1 MSEQREDEE
10 QEVMEG
16 EEEEEEEEEEEGE
29 PGGADGEEAPAHRS
43 TPDVQEQVE
52 EADAQPEESQTGET
66 DVLTTVEEAETQAD
80 LPDDTQ
86 QRQGSVGSST
96 ATVKVVLAPGG
107 HVMTVAFAIGL
118 SIQDLKRHLAAELRV
133 PAEVLQISLDGR
145 VVEETQSLMELGV
158 RPHGSTRLEMSST
171 DPSVHPLCPL
181 PPSEQDVMPD
191 VITVRVQRGDGAFQE
206 VVVEVERPRQQK
218 AFVGGYRHRLTG
230 VEYHHA
236 AVQTLPKRRP
246 DRGVVVFSRDS
257 QTVELKS
264 QVQQC
269 PVDVSTQ
276 MTGIGCYVSCVGDKL
291 VAPGNYVTAEE
302 YHDRRLKA
310 VICLQSY
317 ARRWL
322 AQQEVEQIKRER
334 GRRLAW
340 MELQERRRREEREEQ
355 LRDRRQRWL
364 SPQKREDFNLLYHA
378 LEKWRCEE
386 EQHINLS
393 LRGAERKAALCLL
406 LQQET
411 QLIATIGRHRIAVH
425 NNNYDKTI
433 RSFLDKC
440 QQCQQCHQCH
450 QCDQCD
456 QCQQCHQ
463 CPVVFQSAAP
473 LRWRAADGRLLQ
485 MDTEDTIRAR
495 ELRDLYNDV
504 SLPEV
509 SQEQRLHVLMT
520 LKHTVM
526 EHQCP
531 LTQDIVDLIDR
542 EVDLMT
548 RGLEAAS
555 LEGLRRR
562 ISTLFLQ
569 YIKTPAFNPKVAK
582 LLKVP
587 QKSSSLKNDM
597 FLCRSCRRYLRSAD
611 FTQAA
616 GVHLSSECKDCVNL
630 NNIAR
635 ARDDFSC
642 YKNILRRLRAEEQR
656 LNQDAKIPFLLQV
669 EDIKYLVEVVW
680 ASRSA
685 LHASTDLYNLVFV
698 RWDPR
703 KDWSPWNCILLS
715 NEERIAH
722 LEVQDVHKTYEAT
735 LIHGIGH
742 KHMLARRH
750 FSQIATIAPYLGPP
764 QASATLDNQLVSKP
778 RVDMTEKLQRLREG
792 LWNYHSV
799 VLVVLT
805 PLLLLPLPLV
815 VGTKEAGC
823 AFVLLLMAIYWVT
836 EVIPLSMTAMI
847 PAVLFPMFGIMK
859 SSAVAKE
866 YFKDFHFLLVGVI
879 CLATSIEKWG
889 LHRRI
894 ALRLVTMVGVNPA
907 WLMLGFMSGCAFL
920 SMWVQNTSAVMMV
933 MPIVEAVLQQILKA
947 DEEGGCVGE
956 DNPNLQL
963 DEPGGHF
970 ENMKDTV
977 RSKRDLMMCKAM
989 CIGMA
994 YSSNIGG
1001 ITTLPGTSPN
1011 LIFSEYLTQI
1021 YPECNCINF
1030 GNWLLLCLP
1039 ISVIMLLLTW
1049 VWLYWLFIGSEKYES
1064 MISWPEFQASMPW
1077 RVALLVGGGFAL
1089 AEGTQES
1096 GLSLWVAELLTPLG
1110 DLPVLATIAVACII
1124 VTTVTEV
1131 ASNVATITIFLPI
1144 LSPLAEAIHVN
1155 PLYVLIPTTL
1165 CTSFSFLLP
1174 VSNPPN
1180 AVVFAYGHISI
1191 VDMVKAG
1198 LGVNVIGVLTV
1209 LLAVATWGVPLFSLD
1224 SYPDWAPVLPSF
1236 NSTTP

>member
-16 EEEEEEEEEEEGE
+16 KEEEEEEEEEESE

-133 PAEVLQISLDGR
+133 PAEVLQISLDGASAPPPER

-440 QQCQQCHQCH
+440 HQCHQCH
-450 QCDQCD
+450 QCD
-456 QCQQCHQ
+456 Q

-504 SLPEV
+504 SQPEV

-548 RGLEAAS
+548 RGLEAA
-555 LEGLRRR
+555 
-562 ISTLFLQ
+562 
-569 YIKTPAFNPKVAK
+569 N
-582 LLKVP
+582 
-587 QKSSSLKNDM
+587 
-597 FLCRSCRRYLRSAD
+597 

-750 FSQIATIAPYLGPP
+750 FSQIATIAPYLGPQ

-933 MPIVEAVLQQILKA
+933 MPIVEAVLQQILMA
-947 DEEGGCVGE
+947 DEEGDVSVKTIPTCSWTAAA
-956 DNPNLQL
+956 PS
-963 DEPGGHF
+963 
-970 ENMKDTV
+970 

-1049 VWLYWLFIGSEKYES
+1049 VWLYWLFIGSDHSGFITDASVALLLGLLFFIVPAHGPSRKYES

-1131 ASNVATITIFLPI
+1131 ASNV
-1144 LSPLAEAIHVN
+1144 
-1155 PLYVLIPTTL
+1155 
-1165 CTSFSFLLP
+1165 
-1174 VSNPPN
+1174 
-1180 AVVFAYGHISI
+1180 
-1191 VDMVKAG
+1191 KAG